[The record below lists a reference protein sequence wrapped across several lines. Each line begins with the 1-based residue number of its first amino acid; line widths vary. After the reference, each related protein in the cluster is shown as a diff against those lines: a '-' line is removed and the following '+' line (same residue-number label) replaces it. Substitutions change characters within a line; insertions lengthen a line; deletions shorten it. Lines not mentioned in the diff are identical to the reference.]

1 MYADDTEPCCGE
13 DLQNVQNDLQ
23 FDLCRVQN
31 QSTVGQQTAIKCFKI
46 CDFVN
51 WFLVEI
57 LESKCVS
64 FY

>member
-1 MYADDTEPCCGE
+1 MTLSHVKHCGE

-23 FDLCRVQN
+23 FDLCRVQD

-51 WFLVEI
+51 WFLVE
-57 LESKCVS
+57 
-64 FY
+64 F